1 MTTDHEFTITKVN
14 IIDGQPNDR
23 GARLLATFTLRIA
36 GLGVTG
42 CCLTE
47 RDGIARVQGPIG
59 KTAGGHSAV
68 TTILDPTLFRSVT
81 RRAAQ
86 AYTGLTGREV
96 SDE

>member
-1 MTTDHEFTITKVN
+1 MTAYPDFTITKLN

-23 GARLLATFTLRIA
+23 GSRLLATFTLQVA

-47 RDGIARVQGPIG
+47 REGIARAQGPIG
-59 KTAGGHSAV
+59 KTAKGHSAV
-68 TTILDPTLFRSVT
+68 TTFLDPVLYRAVT

-86 AYTGLTGREV
+86 AYSGLTGREV
-96 SDE
+96 ADE